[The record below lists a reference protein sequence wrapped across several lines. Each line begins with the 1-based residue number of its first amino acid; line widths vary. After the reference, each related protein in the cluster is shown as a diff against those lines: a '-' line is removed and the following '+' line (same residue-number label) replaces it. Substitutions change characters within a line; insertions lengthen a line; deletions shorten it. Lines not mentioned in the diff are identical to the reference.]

1 MNIIPQI
8 SMFGDNEFEDF
19 GDLERLQAVLSAL
32 PDEKLIRAL
41 YRIRGQGRNDWPCE
55 AMWNTFVASFLFEHP
70 SVEALLRELR
80 RNKQLR
86 DICGIKPITRVQADR
101 TIKVYVAPSESAY
114 SKFLKNLIACKEEL
128 KEMFDSLV
136 RYMYEHLDG
145 FGEDLMVD
153 GKAIQSFATK
163 LSKQKADDH
172 RGEHDADWCKKT
184 YTVSGK
190 NGETKTKEVKWFGF
204 RLHLIADANYELPVA
219 FTVTKASN
227 SEKTETKKQLEEM
240 KQEHPERLEKCKH
253 FMGDKGYDSSKLI
266 KMLEDNDIIPII
278 DIRNCWKGEDST
290 RQYRDTDLVYDYQ
303 GNVWYVKDDGN
314 QEKLLYRG
322 YDKGTDSLRY
332 GFHPR
337 MKNKRIFRIKCDE
350 DRRIFTPI
358 ARDSKKWKRLYN
370 KRSGI
375 ERMNGRIDR
384 DYKFEKHTIRGLAK
398 MDMFITVTLI
408 VYLGMAKAK
417 IDRGVTEHLGR
428 LYA

>member
-8 SMFGDNEFEDF
+8 SMFGEKEFEEL
-19 GDLERLQAVLSAL
+19 GDLERLKTVLDVL

-55 AMWNTFVASFLFEHP
+55 AMWNSFVASFLFEHP
-70 SVEALLRELR
+70 TVEALLRELR

-86 DICGIKPITRVQADR
+86 EICGFVPRWHKQPDG
-101 TIKVYVAPSESAY
+101 TIKVYTAPSESAY
-114 SKFLKNLIACKEEL
+114 SKFLKNLDTCKSEL
-128 KEMFDSLV
+128 KEMFENLV
-136 RYMYEHLDG
+136 QYMYDHLDG
-145 FGEDLMVD
+145 FGEELMAD

-163 LSKQKADDH
+163 LSERKAVDH

-190 NGETKTKEVKWFGF
+190 NGEKKTKEVKWFGF

-227 SEKTETKKQLEEM
+227 SEQKETVKQIKEM
-240 KQEHPERLEKCKH
+240 KQERPKRLEKCKH
-253 FMGDKGYDSSKLI
+253 FMADKGYDSGKLI
-266 KMLEDNDIIPII
+266 TLLEDNGIVPII
-278 DIRNCWKGEDST
+278 DIRNCWKDDDPT
-290 RQYRDTDLVYDYQ
+290 RQYRNTDLVYDYR
-303 GNVWYVKDDGN
+303 GNVWYAKDDGSL
-314 QEKLLYRG
+314 EKLLYRG

-337 MKNKRIFRIKCDE
+337 MKDHRIFRIKCDE
-350 DRRIFTPI
+350 DRRIFTPV

-375 ERMNGRIDR
+375 ERINGRIDR

-398 MDMFITVTLI
+398 MDMFITVTLL
-408 VYLGMAKAK
+408 VYLAMAKAK
-417 IDRGVTEHLGR
+417 IERGVTEHLGR